1 MSIFY
6 KLLKENSNFNKLIY
20 DLNNNITPVLTT
32 GVIDTQKAHLIS
44 GIANENS
51 CSSLIITSSE
61 LKAKEIYN
69 DMKFFNKKNVY
80 LYPSKDIIFYWADVK
95 SLDIIKERFSIISK
109 LVNNEKLTVVLSV
122 ESLFDRLVPMDII
135 KKFIME
141 IKVGDDIDL
150 ENFTKQLILMGYER
164 CEMVEG
170 QGQFAIRGGII
181 DIFSPVCDNA
191 VRIELWD
198 TEIDSIRYLDTKSQ
212 RSIEN
217 TEGIKIY
224 PMRELVYEDSLVETA
239 ISNIE
244 KELSAYKKAP
254 DKIKI
259 LMDET
264 IEKLK
269 EQRSFSGID
278 KYIQYFYGDNTSTLL
293 DYFPEDTAI
302 YIDEPTRVKDHS
314 NFVLREFTD
323 SIENRIDK
331 GYMLPSSINM
341 VYTYEDIMAKL
352 FKRKAVLLSNILHST
367 GDFKPKDIIDFKVK
381 SSALVKNDMNMVAED
396 LAYMCN
402 KGYRVLFL
410 AGGHTRCERI
420 LKELLDRG
428 LNAVYAEY
436 INDIEIKPGIVYIA
450 RGSITR
456 GFEYTLTKFAIV
468 SENDVLGEERKQ
480 KRRKKKRKDG
490 SAIENISDLKIGD
503 YVVHE
508 NHGVGVYR
516 GIEQIVT
523 DGISKDYM
531 KIGYAKE
538 DVLYVA
544 INQMDMVQKYIGGEA
559 TKPKLNKLG
568 TASWEKAKAKAKQA
582 AYKLAYDLVEL
593 YAKRQEAKGFVYSKD
608 TVWQKEFEED
618 FEYTETDDQLLAIED
633 VKSDMESG
641 KVMDRL
647 VCGDVGFGKTE
658 VAIRAAFKTVQ
669 DGKQVAYLVPTT
681 ILARQH
687 YLNFKERMD
696 DYPINVEMLSRFRTP
711 AQQKEVVKTLKTGE
725 TDIVIG
731 THRILSK
738 DIEFKD
744 LGLVIVD
751 EEQRFGVNHKE
762 KLKALRKDVNVLTLT
777 ATPIPRTLH
786 MSMTGIRDMSLL
798 EEAPH
803 NRLPVQTYVMEYEPE
818 FIKDA
823 IHRELA
829 RNGQVYYLYNR
840 VHNIENVASKLQDL
854 VPEAKISYAHGQM
867 SKNELENIM
876 MNFMDNE
883 IDVLVCT
890 TIIETGL
897 DIPNVNTIIISD
909 ADKMGLSQLY
919 QLRGRVGRSHRT
931 SFAYLL
937 YERDKVLQ
945 TDAEK
950 RLQTIKEFT
959 EFGSGFRVAM
969 RDLEIRGAGNILG
982 AEQHGHMDSVGYEMY
997 CKLLNEAVRELK
1009 GEIVEADFETLI
1021 ELKLNAY
1028 IPYAYIPNEEQKL
1041 DMYKK
1046 ISNISSQGQY
1056 YDVQEEFED
1065 RFGTI
1070 PRAVNNLLDVA
1081 LIKARAHNLGITNIT
1096 QRNNKAIIIFK
1107 PDAKVNGERIMELIK
1122 ENKGRILFTNVQAK
1136 PSLTVNIKNDN
1147 EILKELDDIIE
1158 YMEINNQGNHNEK

>member
-6 KLLKENSNFNKLIY
+6 KLLKENTNFNILTE
-20 DLNNNITPVLTT
+20 DLKHNNTPVMTT
-32 GVIDTQKAHLIS
+32 GVIDTQKSHLIAS
-44 GIANENS
+44 ISEHFG
-51 CSSLIITSSE
+51 SSSVIITSSE
-61 LKAKEIYN
+61 LRAKEIYS
-69 DMKFFNKKNVY
+69 DLRFFSNQDVY

-95 SLDIIKERFSIISK
+95 SLDIVKTRFNIISK
-109 LVNNEKLTVVLSV
+109 LIKGEKITVVLSV
-122 ESLFDRLVPMDII
+122 EALFDRLIPLDVI
-135 KKFIME
+135 KKFITE
-141 IKVGDDIDL
+141 IKLGDDINIDEL
-150 ENFTKQLILMGYER
+150 SKKLILMGYER
-164 CEMVEG
+164 CDMVEG

-181 DIFSPVCDNA
+181 DIFSPVHENA

-198 TEIDSIRYLDTKSQ
+198 TEVDSIRYLDIKSQ

-217 TEGIKIY
+217 TDSITLY
-224 PMRELVYEDSLVETA
+224 PMRELVYEDEAVEKA
-239 ISNIE
+239 IENIE
-244 KELSAYKKAP
+244 AELKGFKKAS

-259 LMDET
+259 IMEET
-264 IEKLK
+264 IERLR
-269 EQRSFSGID
+269 ENRSFSGVE
-278 KYIQYFYGDNTSTLL
+278 KYIQYFYGDNTVTLL
-293 DYFPEDTAI
+293 DYFTDDTI
-302 YIDEPTRVKDHS
+302 VYVDEPSKTKDHS
-314 NFVLREFTD
+314 SFVLNEFSD

-331 GYMLPSSINM
+331 GYMLPSALHM
-341 VYTYEDIMAKL
+341 VYTYDDIVQKL
-352 FKRKAVLLSNILHST
+352 KDKKTVLLSNILHSA
-367 GDFKPKDIIDFKVK
+367 GDFRVKNIIDFKVK
-381 SSALVKNDMNMVAED
+381 ASSISKNDLNMAAED
-396 LAYMCN
+396 LSFLCN
-402 KGYRVLFL
+402 RNYRVIFL

-420 LKELLDRG
+420 LSELVDRN
-428 LNAVYAEY
+428 LNAAYVE
-436 INDIEIKPGIVYIA
+436 DIDSLEPEPGIVYVA
-450 RGSITR
+450 RGSIR
-456 GFEYTLTKFAIV
+456 HGFEYTLTKFAIV
-468 SENDVLGEERKQ
+468 SENDVLGEEKHTS
-480 KRRKKKRKDG
+480 RKKKKKKKDG
-490 SAIENISDLKIGD
+490 AAIENISDIKIGD

-508 NHGVGVYR
+508 NHGVGVYK

-523 DGISKDYM
+523 DGVSKDYI
-531 KIGYAKE
+531 KIGYAGD

-544 INQMDMVQKYIGGEA
+544 INQMDVVQKYIGGEA

-568 TASWEKAKAKAKQA
+568 SSSWEKAKSKAKQA

-593 YAKRQEAKGFVYSKD
+593 YSKRQEAKGYTYSKD
-608 TVWQKEFEED
+608 TVWQREFEED

-647 VCGDVGFGKTE
+647 ICGDVGFGKTE

-681 ILARQH
+681 ILAKQH
-687 YLNFKERMD
+687 YLNFAARMEH
-696 DYPINVEMLSRFRTP
+696 YPINVEMLSRFRTP
-711 AQQKEVVKTLKTGE
+711 AQQKNIIKGLKAGNI
-725 TDIVIG
+725 DIVIG

-762 KLKALRKDVNVLTLT
+762 KLKALRENVNVLTLT

-803 NRLPVQTYVMEYEPE
+803 NRLPVQTYVMEYDPE
-818 FIKDA
+818 FVRDA

-829 RNGQVYYLYNR
+829 RDGQVYYLYNR
-840 VHNIENVASKLQDL
+840 VQTIDTVASEIQKL
-854 VPEAKISYAHGQM
+854 VPEARVAFAHGKM
-867 SKNELENIM
+867 SKNELESIM
-876 MNFMDNE
+876 MDFMDKN

-931 SFAYLL
+931 SYAYLL

-945 TDAEK
+945 SDAEK
-950 RLQTIKEFT
+950 RLQTIREFT

-969 RDLEIRGAGNILG
+969 RDLEIRGAGNLIG

-997 CKLLNEAVRELK
+997 CKLLNEAVKELK
-1009 GEIVEADFETLI
+1009 GDEVAKEFETLV
-1021 ELKLNAY
+1021 ELKLNVY
-1028 IPYAYIPNEEQKL
+1028 IPNSYIPNEEQKL

-1046 ISNISSQGQY
+1046 ISNISNQSDY

-1065 RFGTI
+1065 RFGPI
-1070 PRAVNNLLDVA
+1070 PRAVNNLLNIA
-1081 LIKARAHNLGITNIT
+1081 LIKAKAHSIGATNIT
-1096 QRNNKAIIIFK
+1096 QRNDKVLIVLN
-1107 PDAKVNGERIMELIK
+1107 PDANIDVQRLMELVK
-1122 ENKGRILFTNVQAK
+1122 ERRNKVLFTNTPAK
-1136 PSLTVNIKNDN
+1136 PYITIKIENDL
-1147 EILKELDDIIE
+1147 LKDIDDVLN
-1158 YMEINNQGNHNEK
+1158 YLLMKG